1 MVTDSDEGVYISGVI
16 KTGKN
21 ECISGSKRN
30 ATKTT
35 MHSMSPLH
43 HTAGEANAN
52 ILCFDGGGTGTGSCF
67 GIPGDDDAETM
78 RAVQSSIP
86 GGVGGDAVDA
96 GDVDVE

>member
-1 MVTDSDEGVYISGVI
+1 MKVYRLAASSRRAKMSV
-16 KTGKN
+16 KVAVK
-21 ECISGSKRN
+21 N

-35 MHSMSPLH
+35 MHSISHLH
-43 HTAGEANAN
+43 QTAGEANAN

-67 GIPGDDDAETM
+67 GIPGDDEAETI

-86 GGVGGDAVDA
+86 EGVGGDAVDA

>member
-1 MVTDSDEGVYISGVI
+1 MVTDSDESVYVSGVI
-16 KTGKN
+16 KTSKN
-21 ECISGSKRN
+21 ECVVAVKN

-35 MHSMSPLH
+35 MHSMSSLH
-43 HTAGEANAN
+43 QTAGEANAN

-67 GIPGDDDAETM
+67 GIPGDDEVDTI
-78 RAVQSSIP
+78 RAVQSSIH